1 MDYVD
6 IQFEDRSGVW
16 VTVSNVI
23 HNLQRIGL
31 RAPVDCVSISRSK
44 GEGSRQEWS
53 ADRPDLR
60 MAMPVGN
67 ASLPRTYR
75 H

>member
-31 RAPVDCVSISRSK
+31 ELRSIASRYPGRRVRAVDKNGQLI
-44 GEGSRQEWS
+44 
-53 ADRPDLR
+53 DL
-60 MAMPVGN
+60 
-67 ASLPRTYR
+67 L
-75 H
+75 